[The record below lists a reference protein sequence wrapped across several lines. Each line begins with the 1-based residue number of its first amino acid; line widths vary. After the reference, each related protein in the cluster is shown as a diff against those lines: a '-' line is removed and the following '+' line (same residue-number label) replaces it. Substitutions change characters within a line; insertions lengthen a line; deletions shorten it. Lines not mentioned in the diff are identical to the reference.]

1 VLWRCW
7 LGGRKGIRPV
17 KNLSGGVLAWLSVWS
32 EMQTCIWPSWYHCHS
47 LSLASVKSR
56 LVSLFWY
63 RLTWV
68 VLEKGPLNGS
78 VCVCVLWYNTIS
90 HCCMHCLS
98 AICSQRSVVCFRL
111 ALLTTWSTRCGRRG
125 LNLSSPTVKTFS
137 TRSRTIATGTA
148 TRCRRAGRTV
158 GVAAAAVVAAMSAA
172 TTTKNLWTASLRPFH
187 SDVGWFWS
195 TFPRA
200 IIPKVRFLTLNP
212 WSLWPDNQQPFGTLG
227 RFYIAL
233 ASLWNLNGSI
243 EDWIFGHF
251 TVTLRESDLLL
262 QRSSTS
268 CWPGNLIEFCYH
280 WKLLEVYFWPG
291 ISGITSQFMLVLTS

>member
-1 VLWRCW
+1 
-7 LGGRKGIRPV
+7 
-17 KNLSGGVLAWLSVWS
+17 
-32 EMQTCIWPSWYHCHS
+32 
-47 LSLASVKSR
+47 
-56 LVSLFWY
+56 
-63 RLTWV
+63 
-68 VLEKGPLNGS
+68 
-78 VCVCVLWYNTIS
+78 
-90 HCCMHCLS
+90 MHCLS

-212 WSLWPDNQQPFGTLG
+212 WSLWPDNRSRLELWAGSTLH
-227 RFYIAL
+227 
-233 ASLWNLNGSI
+233 SLHCGILTARLRI
-243 EDWIFGHF
+243 E
-251 TVTLRESDLLL
+251 
-262 QRSSTS
+262 SSAIS
-268 CWPGNLIEFCYH
+268 QWLYVNLICYY
-280 WKLLEVYFWPG
+280 KGPVPPADLE
-291 ISGITSQFMLVLTS
+291 TS

>member
-1 VLWRCW
+1 
-7 LGGRKGIRPV
+7 
-17 KNLSGGVLAWLSVWS
+17 
-32 EMQTCIWPSWYHCHS
+32 
-47 LSLASVKSR
+47 
-56 LVSLFWY
+56 
-63 RLTWV
+63 
-68 VLEKGPLNGS
+68 
-78 VCVCVLWYNTIS
+78 
-90 HCCMHCLS
+90 MHCLS
-98 AICSQRSVVCFRL
+98 AVCSQRSVVCFRL

-148 TRCRRAGRTV
+148 TRCRRAGQTV

-251 TVTLRESDLLL
+251 TVTLREWSAITKVQYLLL
-262 QRSSTS
+262 TWKPHRILLSLKTPGSLFLTWNFWHNKSIYVGSDVINAAVHKNEFVLCNLHLIICVSKLSLWKDIAVNWSTFFANS
-268 CWPGNLIEFCYH
+268 DRN
-280 WKLLEVYFWPG
+280 LLENPAA
-291 ISGITSQFMLVLTS
+291 LN